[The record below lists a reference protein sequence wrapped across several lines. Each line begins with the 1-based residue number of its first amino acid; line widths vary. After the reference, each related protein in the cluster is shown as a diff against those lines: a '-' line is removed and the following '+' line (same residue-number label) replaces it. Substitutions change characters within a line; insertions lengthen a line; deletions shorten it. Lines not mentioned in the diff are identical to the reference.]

1 MNTRALGVL
10 TVAVIVTTAIWV
22 AIVIPDTASAGSVDT
37 LSEMIES
44 LGDLDFLFYFNYVNA
59 ALITLL
65 DVAMFVGFYLYCRD
79 QDRFWTTVA
88 VAFVPIYGLG
98 NLIAYLSQVFV
109 VPHLLD
115 VYHMAETRRVGEVF
129 LGLTLHTWPGSAVG
143 ALNALSYAILGIP
156 SIILGVM
163 MVRKERELRFGGVL
177 LAISGVLS
185 LVAVIGV
192 AVSSPVLAATTLV
205 SGFVFL
211 IGLIPIGVFFLRQPP
226 LEGVY

>member
-1 MNTRALGVL
+1 MNTRALGIL
-10 TVAVIVTTAIWV
+10 TVAVIVTTTIWA
-22 AIVIPDTASAGSVDT
+22 AIVIPDAASAGPVDT
-37 LSEMIES
+37 LPKAIES

-65 DVAMFVGFYLYCRD
+65 DVAMFAGFYLYCRD
-79 QDRFWTTVA
+79 HDRFWSTVA

-98 NLIAYLSQVFV
+98 NLMAYLSQVFV
-109 VPHLLD
+109 VPRLLEL
-115 VYHMAETRRVGEVF
+115 YQMAETRQMGEVL
-129 LGLTLHTWPGSAVG
+129 LGLTLHAWPGSAVG

-163 MVRKERELRFGGVL
+163 MVRKERKLRFGGLL

-185 LVAVIGV
+185 LIAVIGV
-192 AVSSPVLAATTLV
+192 VVSSPALAAATLV

-226 LEGVY
+226 REGV